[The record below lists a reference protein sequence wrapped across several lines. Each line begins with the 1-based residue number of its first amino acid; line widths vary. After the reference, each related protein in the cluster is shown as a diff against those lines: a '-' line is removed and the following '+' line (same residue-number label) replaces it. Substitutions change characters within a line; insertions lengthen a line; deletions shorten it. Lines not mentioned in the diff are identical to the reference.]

1 MSMFKV
7 YFNYISLYLGIALVG
22 GAIVHWP
29 NAPAKNTA
37 LVMIGLALF
46 VFGSYIEARKG
57 GRGQL
62 PRYLFLSALLSI
74 GIGMISGSI
83 QHFDDFPGYCSVLIP
98 CGVLLSLLAY
108 SVREASATAKQLA
121 ITAVALAPL
130 LLFLGFG
137 LRQLGYAMHPG
148 A

>member
-1 MSMFKV
+1 MTMFKV

-29 NAPAKNTA
+29 NSPLKNSV
-37 LVMIGLALF
+37 LIMIGLALF
-46 VFGSYIEARKG
+46 LFGSYIEARKG

-74 GIGMISGSI
+74 GVGMISGSI
-83 QHFDDFPGYCSVLIP
+83 QHFDDFPAYCSVLIP
-98 CGVLLSLLAY
+98 FGVLLSLLAY
-108 SVREASATAKQLA
+108 SVREATATARQLA

-130 LLFLGFG
+130 LLLLGYG
-137 LRQLGYAMHPG
+137 LRQFGHLMYPA